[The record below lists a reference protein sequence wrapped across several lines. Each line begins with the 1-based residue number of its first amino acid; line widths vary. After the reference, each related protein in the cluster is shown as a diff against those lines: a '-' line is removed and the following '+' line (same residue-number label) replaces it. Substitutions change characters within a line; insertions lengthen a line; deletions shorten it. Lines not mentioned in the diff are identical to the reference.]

1 MKIPVSQISLC
12 IHWRL
17 SRRLENRSTIAQQ
30 DNYVSPKDAMVWF
43 SEVCSIRIA
52 HNITK
57 PKWGW
62 VSHPIISFFLF
73 SLVLFICLFAFIFVF
88 LNWNLSFWPFF
99 KPQQAS
105 CLSRP
110 ADYSHVLF
118 GDVLTNSKSAN
129 VIRIKWLED
138 ENNNTKRHESP
149 EAKLWK
155 FKREKIEIPPISGW
169 FTSHLMEKMEL
180 KRERYWE
187 QKLEF
192 LF

>member
-1 MKIPVSQISLC
+1 
-12 IHWRL
+12 
-17 SRRLENRSTIAQQ
+17 
-30 DNYVSPKDAMVWF
+30 MVWF

-57 PKWGW
+57 PKWRW
-62 VSHPIISFFLF
+62 VSQLIISFFLF

-118 GDVLTNSKSAN
+118 GNVLTNSKSAT

-155 FKREKIEIPPISGW
+155 FKREKIEILPISGW
-169 FTSHLMEKMEL
+169 FTSHLMEKIEL
-180 KRERYWE
+180 KREILRTKAWVSFLTFTQQCYVWLSVLIILVL
-187 QKLEF
+187 QKITIKSWRF
-192 LF
+192 Y

>member
-1 MKIPVSQISLC
+1 
-12 IHWRL
+12 
-17 SRRLENRSTIAQQ
+17 
-30 DNYVSPKDAMVWF
+30 MVWF

-62 VSHPIISFFLF
+62 VLHPIISFFLF
-73 SLVLFICLFAFIFVF
+73 SLVLFVCLFAFIFVF
-88 LNWNLSFWPFF
+88 LHWNLSFWPTF

-155 FKREKIEIPPISGW
+155 FKREKDRNSPHIWLIYKPLDGKNG
-169 FTSHLMEKMEL
+169 TK
-180 KRERYWE
+180 KREILRTRAWVSFLTFTQQCYVWLSVLIILE
-187 QKLEF
+187 LQKITKKSWRF
-192 LF
+192 H